1 MKEAFTYFK
10 IDIHNSIQNKTFDDV
25 MAFTLL
31 HFVELTLKIQRL
43 DFLMFHLSN
52 FRTFYPIPKKIAE
65 NSPSNNSVQAILPW
79 RTSNTW

>member
-1 MKEAFTYFK
+1 MKEAFNYFK

-52 FRTFYPIPKKIAE
+52 FRTLYAIPKKK
-65 NSPSNNSVQAILPW
+65 
-79 RTSNTW
+79 